1 MELFEIF
8 FRYSKPHVGVAIFLI
23 NETAYSNAFT
33 YLSAVDDLLL
43 VVVEIKRLS
52 SLEARYLTG
61 S

>member
-1 MELFEIF
+1 MELSEIF
-8 FRYSKPHVGVAIFLI
+8 CRYIKPHVGVAIFLI
-23 NETAYSNAFT
+23 NETAYPDAFA

-43 VVVEIKRLS
+43 VVGIKRLS